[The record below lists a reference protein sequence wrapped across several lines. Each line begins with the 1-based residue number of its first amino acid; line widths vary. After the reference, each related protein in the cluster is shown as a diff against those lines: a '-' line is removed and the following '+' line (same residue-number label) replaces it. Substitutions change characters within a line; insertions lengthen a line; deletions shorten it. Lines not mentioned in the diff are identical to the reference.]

1 MIWLSGPVIA
11 RLALHTRKW
20 AHAHLR
26 RGSFGPVVERGGVI
40 YAGLAGVEQHI
51 GKSFSPDQLMRAAAG
66 RLDHVLNIPEGAYEE
81 A

>member
-1 MIWLSGPVIA
+1 MLLLSGPVIA

-26 RGSFGPVVERGGVI
+26 RGSFGPLIERDGML

-51 GKSFSPDQLMRAAAG
+51 GKSFTPDQLMRAAAG
-66 RLDHVLNIPEGAYEE
+66 KLDRVLNIPESAHEE